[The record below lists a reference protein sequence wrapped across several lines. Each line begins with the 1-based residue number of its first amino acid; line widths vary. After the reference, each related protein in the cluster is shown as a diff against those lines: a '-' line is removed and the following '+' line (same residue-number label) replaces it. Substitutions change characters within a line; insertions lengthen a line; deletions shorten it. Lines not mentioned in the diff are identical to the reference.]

1 MKNTSEKIIIHT
13 HYSKFFGKTQRINGV
28 IMAEKGNFDFLYNP
42 IKEKMQEL
50 VSHINYTTYIEKL
63 VPVDVDGR
71 FIVLETPTESFAKYI
86 TGTLAKKMR
95 EAIIKADVGL
105 TDFRLK
111 VEGSEGFAYNPPD
124 EDTYSPPTNLDPRFT
139 FDNFVV
145 GKNNEF
151 VHAAAL
157 SVANDPAGTYNPL
170 FIYGGTGLGKTHLIQ
185 AIANK
190 VVKEKPNLKV
200 IYVTCEQFVN
210 EIIDTMFTS
219 RGLDARDRGNRLRQ
233 YYRNADVLIIDD
245 IQFIE
250 NKKAVQEEFFHTFNE
265 LVSKG
270 RQIVIS
276 SDHPPKELTALE
288 ERLRTRFSGG
298 LLFDILPPNFETKI
312 AILKRKAFE
321 KKCIVPD
328 DVLTFLAQDSG
339 DDVRTLEGRLTK
351 VIFASKLHEEPI
363 TVSLARSA
371 LNEAVSEG
379 SEEITA
385 DSVIN
390 AVTGFY
396 RISKADLT
404 GKSKKKEVVIP
415 RQICCYL
422 MCDLLSLPLIAIGKV
437 LGGRDHTTILYSRDK
452 IVEMCRVN
460 DKIAKEV
467 DDIKNI
473 ILKK

>member
-1 MKNTSEKIIIHT
+1 
-13 HYSKFFGKTQRINGV
+13 
-28 IMAEKGNFDFLYNP
+28 MAEKANFDFIYNP
-42 IKEKMQEL
+42 IKEKMHEII
-50 VSHINYTTYIEKL
+50 SYINYTTYIEKL
-63 VPVDVDGR
+63 VPVDIDGR

-86 TGTLAKKMR
+86 SGTLAEKMR
-95 EAIIKADVGL
+95 EAIIKADVGI

-111 VEGSEGFAYNPPD
+111 VEGSDGFAYNAPT
-124 EDTYSPPTNLDPRFT
+124 EENYAPPTNLNKKFT
-139 FDNFVV
+139 FDSFVV

-151 VHAAAL
+151 VYAAAQ

-190 VVKEKPNLKV
+190 IVEEKPELKV
-200 IYVTCEQFVN
+200 VYVTSEQFVN
-210 EIIDTMFTS
+210 EIIDTMFTG
-219 RGLDARDRGNRLRQ
+219 RGPDAREKSNKLRQ

-245 IQFIE
+245 IQIIE

-270 RQIVIS
+270 RQIVIT
-276 SDHPPKELTALE
+276 SDQPPQKLDALE
-288 ERLRTRFSGG
+288 ERLRTRFAGG

-312 AILKRKAFE
+312 AILKRKALE
-321 KKCIVPD
+321 KKCIVPE

-363 TVSLARSA
+363 SIALARSA
-371 LNEAVSEG
+371 LSEAVSEG
-379 SEEITA
+379 GKEEIT
-385 DSVIN
+385 SSSIIN
-390 AVTGFY
+390 AVTSY
-396 RISKADLT
+396 YHIAKTDLL
-404 GKSKKKEVVIP
+404 GKSKKKEIVIP

-422 MCDLLSLPLIAIGKV
+422 MCELLSLPLIAIGKE

-452 IVEMCRVN
+452 VDEMCRVN
-460 DKIAKEV
+460 DKIAKDV

>member
-1 MKNTSEKIIIHT
+1 MT
-13 HYSKFFGKTQRINGV
+13 
-28 IMAEKGNFDFLYNP
+28 EKGNFDFIYNP
-42 IKEKMQEL
+42 IKEKMREL
-50 VSHINYTTYIEKL
+50 ISYINYATYIEKL
-63 VPVDVDGR
+63 TPVEIDGR
-71 FIVLETPTESFAKYI
+71 FIVLETPTESFARYI
-86 TGTLAKKMR
+86 TGTLADKMR
-95 EAIIKADVGL
+95 EAIIKANVGL

-111 VEGSEGFAYNPPD
+111 VEGSDDFSYNAPSEETYAPPA
-124 EDTYSPPTNLDPRFT
+124 NLDKKYT
-139 FDNFVV
+139 FDSFVV

-151 VHAAAL
+151 VYAAAL
-157 SVANDPAGTYNPL
+157 SVAKDPAGTYNPL

-190 VVKEKPNLKV
+190 VVSEKPELKV

-210 EIIDTMFTS
+210 EIIDNMFTG
-219 RGLDARDRGNRLRQ
+219 RGQEGRDKGNKLRQ

-270 RQIVIS
+270 KQIVIS

-298 LLFDILPPNFETKI
+298 LLFDILPPNYETKI

-321 KKCIVPD
+321 KKCLVPD

-351 VIFASKLHEEPI
+351 VIFASKLHEVPI
-363 TVSLARSA
+363 SVSLARSA

-379 SEEITA
+379 GKEEITA
-385 DSVIN
+385 ESVLS
-390 AVTGFY
+390 AVAGFF
-396 RISKADLT
+396 RIAQNDII
-404 GKSKKKEVVIP
+404 GKSKKKEIVIP

-422 MCDLLSLPLIAIGKV
+422 MCELLSLPLMNIGKV

-452 IVEMCRVN
+452 IEEMCKVN
-460 DKIAKEV
+460 DKIAKDV

>member
-1 MKNTSEKIIIHT
+1 
-13 HYSKFFGKTQRINGV
+13 
-28 IMAEKGNFDFLYNP
+28 MAEKGNFDFIYNP

-50 VSHINYTTYIEKL
+50 VSHISYTTYIEKL
-63 VPVDVDGR
+63 TPVDIDGR
-71 FIVLETPTESFAKYI
+71 YIVLETPTESFAKYI
-86 TGTLAKKMR
+86 TNTLAEKMR

-105 TDFRLK
+105 VDFRLR
-111 VEGSEGFAYNPPD
+111 VEGSEGYAYNSPD
-124 EDTYSPPTNLDPRFT
+124 EEDEVVPPTNLDKRFT
-139 FDNFVV
+139 FDTYVAC
-145 GKNNEF
+145 KNNQF
-151 VHAAAL
+151 VYAAAL

-190 VVKEKPNLKV
+190 IVAEKPNLKV

-210 EIIDTMFTS
+210 EIIDTMFAN
-219 RGLDARDRGNRLRQ
+219 RGPEARDKGNRLRQ
-233 YYRNADVLIIDD
+233 HYRSADVLIIDD

-250 NKKAVQEEFFHTFNE
+250 GKKAVQEEFFHTFNE

-270 RQIVIS
+270 KQIVIS
-276 SDHPPKELTALE
+276 SDHHPKELTTLE

-298 LLFDILPPNFETKI
+298 LLFDILPPDFEMKI

-321 KKCIVPD
+321 KKCLVPD
-328 DVLTFLAQDSG
+328 DVLQFLAQDSD

-351 VIFASKLHEEPI
+351 VIFASKLHEEAI
-363 TVSLARSA
+363 TISLAKSA

-379 SEEITA
+379 KEEITSA
-385 DSVIN
+385 SIIS
-390 AVTGFY
+390 AVTAY
-396 RISKADLT
+396 YKISKSDLI
-404 GKSKKKEVVIP
+404 GKSKKRENVIP

-422 MCDLLSLPLIAIGKV
+422 MCELLSLPLISIGKE

-452 IVEMCRVN
+452 IEEMSKVN
-460 DKIAKEV
+460 EKIAKDV

>member
-1 MKNTSEKIIIHT
+1 
-13 HYSKFFGKTQRINGV
+13 
-28 IMAEKGNFDFLYNP
+28 MAEKANFDFIYNP
-42 IKEKMQEL
+42 IKEKMHEII
-50 VSHINYTTYIEKL
+50 SYINYTTYIEKL
-63 VPVDVDGR
+63 VPVDIDGR

-86 TGTLAKKMR
+86 SGTLAEKMR
-95 EAIIKADVGL
+95 EAIIKADVGIS
-105 TDFRLK
+105 DFRLK
-111 VEGSEGFAYNPPD
+111 VEGSEGFAYNAPTA
-124 EDTYSPPTNLDPRFT
+124 ENYAPPTNLNKKFT
-139 FDNFVV
+139 FDSFVV

-151 VHAAAL
+151 VYAAAR
-157 SVANDPAGTYNPL
+157 SVADDPAGTYNPL

-190 VVKEKPNLKV
+190 IIEDKPELKV
-200 IYVTCEQFVN
+200 VYVTSEQFVN
-210 EIIDTMFTS
+210 EIIDTMFTG
-219 RGLDARDRGNRLRQ
+219 RGPDAREKSNKLRQ

-245 IQFIE
+245 IQIIE

-270 RQIVIS
+270 KQIVIT
-276 SDHPPKELTALE
+276 SDQPPQKLDALE
-288 ERLRTRFSGG
+288 ERLRTRFAGG

-312 AILKRKAFE
+312 AILKRKALE
-321 KKCIVPD
+321 KKCIVPE

-363 TVSLARSA
+363 SISLARSA
-371 LNEAVSEG
+371 LSEAISESG
-379 SEEITA
+379 KEEITSA
-385 DSVIN
+385 SIISG
-390 AVTGFY
+390 VTGY
-396 RISKADLT
+396 YHITKQDLL

-422 MCDLLSLPLIAIGKV
+422 MCELLSLPLVSIGKE

-452 IVEMCRVN
+452 VDEMCRVN
-460 DKIAKEV
+460 DKIAKDI

>member
-1 MKNTSEKIIIHT
+1 
-13 HYSKFFGKTQRINGV
+13 
-28 IMAEKGNFDFLYNP
+28 MAEKGNFDFIYNP

-63 VPVDVDGR
+63 TPVDIDGR
-71 FIVLETPTESFAKYI
+71 YIVLETPTESFAKYI
-86 TGTLAKKMR
+86 TGTLAEKMR

-105 TDFRLK
+105 VDFRLK
-111 VEGSEGFAYNPPD
+111 VEGSDGFAYNSPD
-124 EDTYSPPTNLDPRFT
+124 EDDSYAAPSNLDKRFT
-139 FDNFVV
+139 FDSYVV
-145 GKNNEF
+145 CRNNEF
-151 VHAAAL
+151 LHAAAL
-157 SVANDPAGTYNPL
+157 AVAEDPAGTYNPL
-170 FIYGGTGLGKTHLIQ
+170 FIYGGTGLGKTHLLQ

-190 VVKEKPNLKV
+190 ITVEKPNLKV

-219 RGLDARDRGNRLRQ
+219 RGPDARDRGNKLRQ
-233 YYRNADVLIIDD
+233 HYRSADVLIIDD

-270 RQIVIS
+270 KQIVIS

-288 ERLRTRFSGG
+288 ERLRTRFLGG
-298 LLFDILPPNFETKI
+298 LVYDVVPPTFEDKI

-328 DVLTFLAQDSG
+328 EVLNFLAQDSG

-351 VIFASKLHEEPI
+351 VIFAAKLHEVPI
-363 TVSLARSA
+363 TAELAANA

-379 SEEITA
+379 KEEVTSA
-385 DSVIN
+385 SVIS
-390 AVTGFY
+390 AVAAYF
-396 RISKADLT
+396 RVSKADLT
-404 GKSKKKEVVIP
+404 GKSKKKEIVIP

-422 MCDLLSLPLIAIGKV
+422 MCDLLSLPLISIGKE
-437 LGGRDHTTILYSRDK
+437 LGGRDHTTIIHSRDK
-452 IVEMCRVN
+452 IEEMLRVN
-460 DKIAKEV
+460 DKIAKDV

>member
-1 MKNTSEKIIIHT
+1 MKD
-13 HYSKFFGKTQRINGV
+13 
-28 IMAEKGNFDFLYNP
+28 MGNFDFLYNP
-42 IKEKMQEL
+42 IKAKMQEL
-50 VSHINYTTYIEKL
+50 INLITYKTYIENL
-63 VPVDVDGR
+63 VPVDIDGR
-71 FIVLETPTESFAKYI
+71 FIVLQTPSETFAKYI
-86 TGTLAKKMR
+86 TGTLADKIR

-111 VEGSEGFAYNPPD
+111 VEGSEYFAYNSPE
-124 EDTYSPPTNLDPRFT
+124 EDAYTPPTNINPNFT
-139 FDNFVV
+139 FDSFVV

-151 VHAAAL
+151 VHAAAYA
-157 SVANDPAGTYNPL
+157 VASNPAGELNPL

-190 VVKEKPNLKV
+190 VVKDRPDFKV

-219 RGLDARDRGNRLRQ
+219 RGPDARDRASRLRH
-233 YYRNADVLIIDD
+233 YYRNADLLIIDD

-270 RQIVIS
+270 KQIVIS
-276 SDHPPKELTALE
+276 SDHPPYELAQLE
-288 ERLRTRFSGG
+288 DRLKTRFSGG
-298 LLFDILPPNFETKI
+298 GLFDILPPGFETKI

-321 KKCIVPD
+321 KKCHVPD
-328 DVLTFLAQDSG
+328 DVLSFLAQDSG
-339 DDVRTLEGRLTK
+339 DDIRTLEGRLTK

-363 TVSLARSA
+363 SITLAKSA
-371 LNEAVSEG
+371 LSEAVSEG
-379 SEEITA
+379 KEEITPQ
-385 DSVIN
+385 SIIY
-390 AVTGFY
+390 AVGSFY
-396 RISKADLT
+396 RLNANDLT
-404 GKSKKKEVVIP
+404 GKSKKKEIVIP

-422 MCDLLSLPLIAIGKV
+422 MCELLSLPLVSIGKE
-437 LGGRDHTTILYSRDK
+437 LGGRDHTTIMHSRDK
-452 IVEMCRVN
+452 VEEMCRMN
-460 DKIAKEV
+460 DKIAKDV

>member
-1 MKNTSEKIIIHT
+1 
-13 HYSKFFGKTQRINGV
+13 
-28 IMAEKGNFDFLYNP
+28 MAEKGNLDFIYNP
-42 IKEKMQEL
+42 IKEKMREL
-50 VSHINYTTYIEKL
+50 VSLINYTTYIEKL
-63 VPVDVDGR
+63 EPVEIDGR
-71 FIVLETPTESFAKYI
+71 FIVLQTPNETFAKYI
-86 TGTLAKKMR
+86 TGTLADKMR

-111 VEGSEGFAYNPPD
+111 VEGGEGYAYNAPEEADSYAPPA
-124 EDTYSPPTNLDPRFT
+124 NLDPKFT
-139 FDNFVV
+139 FDSFVV

-190 VVKEKPNLKV
+190 VVNEKPNLKV

-219 RGLDARDRGNRLRQ
+219 RGPDARDRGNKLRQ

-270 RQIVIS
+270 KQIVIS

-312 AILKRKAFE
+312 AILKRKSFE
-321 KKCIVPD
+321 KKCLVPD

-351 VIFASKLHEEPI
+351 VIFASRLHEEPI
-363 TVSLARSA
+363 TIALARSA
-371 LNEAVSEG
+371 LSEAVSEPG
-379 SEEITA
+379 KEEITPEN
-385 DSVIN
+385 VLT
-390 AVTGFY
+390 AVAGYY
-396 RISKADLT
+396 RISKQDIL
-404 GKSKKKEVVIP
+404 GKSKKKELVIP

-422 MCDLLSLPLIAIGKV
+422 MCELLSLPLISIGKV

-452 IVEMCRVN
+452 VDEMCRVN
-460 DKIAKEV
+460 DKIAKDV

>member
-1 MKNTSEKIIIHT
+1 M
-13 HYSKFFGKTQRINGV
+13 V
-28 IMAEKGNFDFLYNP
+28 EKGNFDFIYNP

-50 VSHINYTTYIEKL
+50 VTPINYITYIEKL
-63 VPVDVDGR
+63 VPVAIDGR

-86 TGTLAKKMR
+86 TGTLAEKMR
-95 EAIIKADVGL
+95 EAIIKADVGIV
-105 TDFRLK
+105 DFRLK
-111 VEGSEGFAYNPPD
+111 VEGSDGYAYNSPD
-124 EDTYSPPTNLDPRFT
+124 EDAEVTPPTNVDKKYSFES
-139 FDNFVV
+139 FVV
-145 GKNNEF
+145 GGNSEF
-151 VHAAAL
+151 VYHAALA
-157 SVANDPAGTYNPL
+157 VANDPAGTYNPL
-170 FIYGGTGLGKTHLIQ
+170 FIYGGTGLGKTHILQ

-190 VVKEKPNLKV
+190 IVADKPNLKV

-219 RGLDARDRGNRLRQ
+219 RGPDARDKSSKLRQ
-233 YYRNADVLIIDD
+233 HYRSADVLIVDD

-270 RQIVIS
+270 KQIVIS

-288 ERLRTRFSGG
+288 ERLKTRFSGG
-298 LLFDILPPNFETKI
+298 LMYDITPPDFETKI

-321 KKCIVPD
+321 KKCLVPD

-351 VIFASKLHEEPI
+351 VIFASRLHEEPI
-363 TVSLARSA
+363 TVTLAKSA

-379 SEEITA
+379 KEEITSA
-385 DSVIN
+385 SIIS
-390 AVTGFY
+390 AVTAYY
-396 RISKADLT
+396 RISKADLI
-404 GKSKKKEVVIP
+404 GKSKKQEIVIP

-422 MCDLLSLPLIAIGKV
+422 MCELLSLPLISIGKEM
-437 LGGRDHTTILYSRDK
+437 GGRDHTTILYSRDR
-452 IVEMCRVN
+452 VDEMCHVN
-460 DKIAKEV
+460 DKIAKDV

>member
-1 MKNTSEKIIIHT
+1 MSE
-13 HYSKFFGKTQRINGV
+13 N
-28 IMAEKGNFDFLYNP
+28 ANFDFIYNP

-50 VSHINYTTYIEKL
+50 ISHINYTTYIEKL

-71 FIVLETPTESFAKYI
+71 IIVLETPTESFATYI
-86 TGTLAKKMR
+86 TGTLAEKMR
-95 EAIIKADVGL
+95 EAIIKADVGVN
-105 TDFRLK
+105 DFRLK
-111 VEGSEGFAYNPPD
+111 VKGSDDYAYNPPSD
-124 EDTYSPPTNLDPRFT
+124 EFVSPPANLEKRFT
-139 FDNFVV
+139 FESFVV

-151 VHAAAL
+151 VYAAAL
-157 SVANDPAGTYNPL
+157 SVADDPAGTYNPL

-190 VVKEKPNLKV
+190 IVKDRPELKV

-210 EIIDTMFTS
+210 EIIDTMFTG
-219 RGLDARDRGNRLRQ
+219 RGPDARDRGNKLRQ
-233 YYRNADVLIIDD
+233 YYRSADVLIIDD

-270 RQIVIS
+270 KQIVIS
-276 SDHPPKELTALE
+276 SDHPPKELAALE

-298 LLFDILPPNFETKI
+298 LLYDILPPNFETKI

-321 KKCIVPD
+321 KKSIVPD

-351 VIFASKLHEEPI
+351 VIFASRLHEEPI

-379 SEEITA
+379 NEEIT
-385 DSVIN
+385 SESIIS
-390 AVTGFY
+390 AVTAYF
-396 RISKADLT
+396 RLPKADLV
-404 GKSKKKEVVIP
+404 GKSKKKEIVIP

-422 MCDLLSLPLIAIGKV
+422 MCELLSLPLIAIGKE

-452 IVEMCRVN
+452 VEEMCRVN
-460 DKIAKEV
+460 DKIAKTV

-473 ILKK
+473 VLKK

>member
-1 MKNTSEKIIIHT
+1 M
-13 HYSKFFGKTQRINGV
+13 TQQ
-28 IMAEKGNFDFLYNP
+28 GNFDFLYNP

-50 VSHINYTTYIEKL
+50 ISHINYTTYIEKL

-71 FIVLETPTESFAKYI
+71 YIVLETPTESFARYI
-86 TGTLAKKMR
+86 TGTLADKMR

-111 VEGSEGFAYNPPD
+111 VEGSEGFAYNAPEDESFTPPA
-124 EDTYSPPTNLDPRFT
+124 NLNPKFT
-139 FDNFVV
+139 FDSFVV
-145 GKNNEF
+145 GKSNEL
-151 VHAAAL
+151 VYAAAVQ
-157 SVANDPAGTYNPL
+157 VAKDPAGTYNPL

-190 VVKEKPNLKV
+190 IVKEKPSLKV

-219 RGLDARDRGNRLRQ
+219 KGPDARDKGNKLRQ
-233 YYRNADVLIIDD
+233 YYRSADVLIIDD

-250 NKKAVQEEFFHTFNE
+250 NKKAVQEEFFYTFNE
-265 LVSKG
+265 LVAKG
-270 RQIVIS
+270 KQIIIS
-276 SDHPPKELTALE
+276 SDHPPKELTQLE

-298 LLFDILPPNFETKI
+298 LLFDIVPPNLETKI
-312 AILKRKAFE
+312 AILKRKSFE

-328 DVLTFLAQDSG
+328 DVIMFLAQDSG

-351 VIFASKLHEEPI
+351 VIFASKLREEPI
-363 TVSLARSA
+363 SIALARDA
-371 LNEAVSEG
+371 LNLAVAEHE
-379 SEEITA
+379 EEITP
-385 DSVIN
+385 DSILS
-390 AVTGFY
+390 AIASFY
-396 RISKADLT
+396 HISKNDII

-415 RQICCYL
+415 RQVCCYL
-422 MCDLLSLPLIAIGKV
+422 MCELLSIPLMSIGKV

-452 IVEMCRVN
+452 VDEMCRVN
-460 DKIAKEV
+460 DKIAKDV

>member
-1 MKNTSEKIIIHT
+1 
-13 HYSKFFGKTQRINGV
+13 
-28 IMAEKGNFDFLYNP
+28 MAEKGNLDFIYNP
-42 IKEKMQEL
+42 IKVKMREL
-50 VSHINYTTYIEKL
+50 VSLINYTTYIEKL
-63 VPVDVDGR
+63 EPVEIDGR
-71 FIVLETPTESFAKYI
+71 LIVLQTPNETFAKYI
-86 TGTLAKKMR
+86 TGTLADKMR

-111 VEGSEGFAYNPPD
+111 VEGGEGYAYNAPEEADSYAPPA
-124 EDTYSPPTNLDPRFT
+124 NLDPKFT
-139 FDNFVV
+139 FDSFVV

-190 VVKEKPNLKV
+190 VVNEKPNLKV

-219 RGLDARDRGNRLRQ
+219 RGPDARDRGNKLRQ

-270 RQIVIS
+270 KQIVIS

-312 AILKRKAFE
+312 AILKRKSFE
-321 KKCIVPD
+321 KKCLVPD

-363 TVSLARSA
+363 TIALARSA
-371 LNEAVSEG
+371 LSEAVSEPG
-379 SEEITA
+379 KEEITPEN
-385 DSVIN
+385 VLT
-390 AVTGFY
+390 AVAGYY
-396 RISKADLT
+396 RISKQDIL
-404 GKSKKKEVVIP
+404 GKSKKKELVIP

-422 MCDLLSLPLIAIGKV
+422 MCELLSLPLISIGKV

-452 IVEMCRVN
+452 VDEMCRVN
-460 DKIAKEV
+460 DKIAKDV

>member
-1 MKNTSEKIIIHT
+1 
-13 HYSKFFGKTQRINGV
+13 
-28 IMAEKGNFDFLYNP
+28 MAEKGNLDFIYNP
-42 IKEKMQEL
+42 IKVKMREL
-50 VSHINYTTYIEKL
+50 VSLINYTTYIEKL
-63 VPVDVDGR
+63 EPVEIDGR
-71 FIVLETPTESFAKYI
+71 FIVLQTPNETFAKYI
-86 TGTLAKKMR
+86 TGTLADKMR

-111 VEGSEGFAYNPPD
+111 VEGGEGYAYNAPEEADSYAPPA
-124 EDTYSPPTNLDPRFT
+124 NLDPKFT
-139 FDNFVV
+139 FDSFVV

-190 VVKEKPNLKV
+190 VVNEKPNLKV

-219 RGLDARDRGNRLRQ
+219 RGPDARDRGNKLRQ

-270 RQIVIS
+270 KQIVIS
-276 SDHPPKELTALE
+276 SDHHPKELTALE

-312 AILKRKAFE
+312 AILKRKSFE
-321 KKCIVPD
+321 KKCLVPD

-363 TVSLARSA
+363 TIALARSA
-371 LNEAVSEG
+371 LSEAVSEPG
-379 SEEITA
+379 KEEITPEN
-385 DSVIN
+385 VLT
-390 AVTGFY
+390 AVAGYY
-396 RISKADLT
+396 RISKQDIL
-404 GKSKKKEVVIP
+404 GKSKKKELVIP

-422 MCDLLSLPLIAIGKV
+422 MCELLSLRLISIGKV

-452 IVEMCRVN
+452 VDEMCRVN
-460 DKIAKEV
+460 DKIAKDV